1 MASKKHFDGK
11 RKAGTHTTVIT
22 GAEIILDT
30 LIASFPDI
38 RIQNGFIEAG
48 IGARNQ
54 SVKIVS
60 TATMIQMTVITK
72 ATKQVFMLYG
82 KLNAKDVAKSLGT
95 NKKLRGFII
104 NYE

>member
-1 MASKKHFDGK
+1 MAQNHFDGK

-22 GAEIILDT
+22 GAGPVLHT
-30 LIASFPDI
+30 LIAAFPDI
-38 RIQNGFIEAG
+38 KIQNGFIEAG

-54 SVKIVS
+54 SIKIVDTPS
-60 TATMIQMTVITK
+60 MTHMTIVTK

-82 KLNAKDVAKSLGT
+82 KLHAKEVAECLGK

-104 NYE
+104 NAN